1 MKKSEQIYVAFF
13 RGINVGGNNKV
24 EMNKLKTTFE
34 TLGFT
39 DVATYINSGNV
50 VFKSTSKTPS
60 ELSSTIEA
68 AVRKDFD
75 LDLKILVK
83 DLQSIETINEILPA
97 TWVKDK
103 TMRTDVMFLWEEFDK
118 PETVQLMQLKEV
130 DNILYASG
138 ALLWNILD
146 KDYDQSG
153 MLKMIGTK
161 LYKNMTIRNVNTFR
175 ELLKMMKEMKNL

>member
-1 MKKSEQIYVAFF
+1 MKKSEQIYVALF

-24 EMNKLKTTFE
+24 EMKKLKTTFE
-34 TLGFT
+34 TLGFK
-39 DVATYINSGNV
+39 DIATYINSGNV
-50 VFKSTSKTPS
+50 VFKSKPKAASA
-60 ELSSTIEA
+60 LSSTIED
-68 AVRKDFD
+68 AVRRDFD

-83 DLQSIETINEILPA
+83 DLPGIEAINKVLPA

-118 PETVQLMQLKEV
+118 PVSLELMQLKEV
-130 DNILYASG
+130 DNILYAPG

-175 ELLKMMKEMKNL
+175 KLLEMMREIE

>member
-1 MKKSEQIYVAFF
+1 MKKSEQIYVALF

-24 EMNKLKTTFE
+24 EMKKLKTTFE
-34 TLGFT
+34 TLGFK
-39 DVATYINSGNV
+39 DIATYINSGNV
-50 VFKSTSKTPS
+50 VFKSKPKAASA
-60 ELSSTIEA
+60 LSSTIED
-68 AVRKDFD
+68 AVRRDFD

-83 DLQSIETINEILPA
+83 DLPSVEAINKILPA

-118 PETVQLMQLKEV
+118 PVSLELMQLKEV
-130 DNILYASG
+130 DNILYAPG

-175 ELLKMMKEMKNL
+175 KLLEMMREIE